1 MVRTLASRFQR
12 WFKQEQDAHAKV
24 LRSLESVPTDRRS
37 GTEFQKAVNILA
49 HVAAARK
56 IWLIRLGLIHGQGS
70 LTPKEMTL
78 PDVEQMLD
86 LVHGHWSGY
95 LERVTDEELG
105 GVRVPEPGRRPVPQP
120 SRGRPGATLRPLL
133 VPPRPDRHA
142 GQSRRGRARRHRPDL
157 LVQAGRPWLTFRA
170 EVKDVEATLIL
181 IDASWGEA

>member
-105 GVRVPEPGRRPVPQP
+105 GGSSTRAWTPAGSATE
-120 SRGRPGATLRPLL
+120 SRTSWRSSSATPRTTAARSPCWSKPPGAS
-133 VPPRPDRHA
+133 PPSP
-142 GQSRRGRARRHRPDL
+142 
-157 LVQAGRPWLTFRA
+157 T
-170 EVKDVEATLIL
+170 
-181 IDASWGEA
+181 